1 MALHAMDGVGLQ
13 EEVFHVYDPTIRDH
27 PRFGSYFCESR
38 TQPFFCDGDRDA
50 EKEFCRSVLW
60 TLKPGT

>member
-27 PRFGSYFCESR
+27 PRFGSYFC
-38 TQPFFCDGDRDA
+38 
-50 EKEFCRSVLW
+50 
-60 TLKPGT
+60 